1 MIFIENY
8 DGRNCTAQFVCLNES
23 NFYIYEWTIK
33 MEEPYEDIIDHFSLS
48 LSKKYDTNEA
58 SFRSEHIPSR
68 LCLFKVNCDCCRELK
83 DWFCKVL

>member
-1 MIFIENY
+1 MIFIEY
-8 DGRNCTAQFVCLNES
+8 CDSRSCTAQFVRLNVS

-33 MEEPYEDIIDHFSLS
+33 IEEPYEDIIDHFSLS

-68 LCLFKVNCDCCRELK
+68 FCLF
-83 DWFCKVL
+83 